1 MSDITKKFDDFKS
14 KKVDKFNKDKQFQP
28 LSDDIVV
35 FKTNDDSFE
44 KIKGVEKIEGS
55 IKIISI
61 TDIIKDP
68 EKIKKLNEI
77 TESPENINI
86 NTDLNEKELSR
97 NDIIWLMAY
106 VQKTNNSKS
115 VKSQT
120 HQAIIKCK
128 ISDFGLFL
136 VK

>member
-1 MSDITKKFDDFKS
+1 MTDITTKFDDFKN
-14 KKVDKFNKDKQFQP
+14 KKIKDFEKDKEFQP
-28 LSDDIVV
+28 LSNDIIA
-35 FKTNDDSFE
+35 FKTVDNSFE

-77 TESPENINI
+77 TENPENITI
-86 NTDLNEKELSR
+86 NTDLNNKEISR
-97 NDIIWLMAY
+97 NEIIWLVAY
-106 VQKTNNSKS
+106 IQKTNNSKS
-115 VKSQT
+115 LKPQT
-120 HQAIIKCK
+120 FQAIIKCK
-128 ISDFGLFL
+128 VSDFGLFL

>member
-1 MSDITKKFDDFKS
+1 MTDITTNFDDFKN
-14 KKVDKFNKDKQFQP
+14 KKIKDFEKDKEFQP
-28 LSDDIVV
+28 LSNDIIA
-35 FKTNDDSFE
+35 FKAVDNSFE

-77 TESPENINI
+77 TENPENITI
-86 NTDLNEKELSR
+86 NTDLNNKEISR
-97 NDIIWLMAY
+97 NEIIWLVAY
-106 VQKTNNSKS
+106 IQKTNNSKS
-115 VKSQT
+115 LKPQT
-120 HQAIIKCK
+120 FQAIIKCK
-128 ISDFGLFL
+128 VSDFGLFL

>member
-1 MSDITKKFDDFKS
+1 MPDITKKFDDFKS
-14 KKVDKFNKDKQFQP
+14 KQIDDFNKTKQFHQ
-28 LSDDIVV
+28 LSNDINF
-35 FKTNDDSFE
+35 FKINDDSFE
-44 KIKGVEKIEGS
+44 KIKGVEKISGA

-77 TESPENINI
+77 TENPEDISI
-86 NTDLNEKELSR
+86 NTDLKDIELGR

-106 VQKTNNSKS
+106 IQKPTSSKS
-115 VKSQT
+115 LKSQT

-128 ISDFGLFL
+128 ISDIGLFL